1 MIGKMIFD
9 FVQAL
14 QRFDT
19 DTKVLLLR
27 VLIRAGQSGDANAYL
42 KGKLH
47 RILDEEDRPV
57 EVTSPRAI
65 HVTSREVKR

>member
-1 MIGKMIFD
+1 MIGKMLFD

-42 KGKLH
+42 KGKLQ
-47 RILDEEDRPV
+47 RILDEDDHPV
-57 EVTSPRAI
+57 EVTSPRAVR
-65 HVTSREVKR
+65 VTSREVKR